1 MKTIERVKQHY
12 QGQDRL
18 VIAVP
23 EWGEKDAPLQIHI
36 LPMTMAEASL
46 IQRVAG
52 KKASGIEKRR
62 LFPDRQSPR
71 CRRQPPVQNGR

>member
-23 EWGEKDAPLQIHI
+23 EWGEKDAPCKS
-36 LPMTMAEASL
+36 TS
-46 IQRVAG
+46 
-52 KKASGIEKRR
+52 
-62 LFPDRQSPR
+62 
-71 CRRQPPVQNGR
+71 CR